1 MASRGDPGPVL
12 KWAGGKR
19 QLLDEIL
26 TRLPRKIAT
35 YYEPFVGG
43 AAVFFQLAEEG
54 RFERAV
60 LADQN
65 KDLIDV
71 YRALQSDADRVIQF
85 LSRTPYDENS
95 EEAYYSI
102 RASRPRALAERAARI
117 IYLNKTGYNGLY
129 RVNSR
134 GEFNVPFG
142 RYAKPNICD
151 APRLRAAAQA
161 LRHVELKV
169 ADFEDVCAMAGKGD
183 AVYLDP
189 PYLPVSRTA
198 NFASYHRDPFGVD
211 EHERLARV
219 FGTLAKR
226 GVSALLSNS
235 DTKDTRKIFAEF
247 KVDEVSAARPIN
259 SNAAR
264 RGKISEILVSPRASN
279 GAKRAR
285 SRA

>member
-1 MASRGDPGPVL
+1 ME
-12 KWAGGKR
+12 
-19 QLLDEIL
+19 EICR
-26 TRLPRKIAT
+26 RLPKKIAT

-65 KDLIDV
+65 RDLIDV
-71 YRALQSDADRVIQF
+71 YRALQGNADRVIEL
-85 LSRTPYDENS
+85 LSRMPYAENS
-95 EEAYYSI
+95 EKAFYAI
-102 RASRPRALAERAARI
+102 RASKPRSLAERAARI

-161 LRHVELKV
+161 LQKVELKV
-169 ADFEDVCAMAGKGD
+169 ADFADICALAGKGD

-198 NFASYHRDPFGVD
+198 NFASYHREPFGID
-211 EHERLARV
+211 DHQRLAQV
-219 FGTLAKR
+219 FGKLISR
-226 GVSALLSNS
+226 GVSTLLSNS
-235 DTKDTRKIFAEF
+235 DTDDTRAIFSDFRVET
-247 KVDEVSAARPIN
+247 VSAARPIN

-264 RGKISEILVSPRASN
+264 RGKISEILVSPLPA
-279 GAKRAR
+279 RAR
-285 SRA
+285 SNGKSK